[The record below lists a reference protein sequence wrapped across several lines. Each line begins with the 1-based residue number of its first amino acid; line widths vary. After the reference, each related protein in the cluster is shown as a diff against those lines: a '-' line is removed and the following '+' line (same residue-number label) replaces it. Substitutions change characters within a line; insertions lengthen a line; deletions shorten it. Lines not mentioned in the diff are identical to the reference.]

1 MIIRKES
8 LMKIRSVLIVVILT
22 ATAAVT
28 NAESPSEAKQC
39 KSDLIGQTMGG
50 RERCWKFQSADQIK
64 ELVIQNKREDG
75 QNRVYS
81 ITVMLQDPRVPGKY
95 KAEAQLVYEKVD
107 GKAKITNVGLISITK
122 IE

>member
-1 MIIRKES
+1 
-8 LMKIRSVLIVVILT
+8 MKIRSVLIVVILT

-50 RERCWKFQSADQIK
+50 RERCWKFQSPSQIK
-64 ELVIQNKREDG
+64 ELVIQNKREDV
-75 QNRVYS
+75 QKRVYS
-81 ITVMLQDPRVPGKY
+81 ITLILQDPKVPGKY
-95 KAEAQLVYEKVD
+95 KAEAQVVYEKVD
-107 GKAKITNVGLISITK
+107 GQMKIKSVGLISIAK